1 MRNCI
6 KGSHI
11 ALGRLRA
18 IGLEELGSIKIK
30 VLRATSTRKNQQMI
44 NLNAFT
50 YLTRFWVY
58 LMLNQR
64 NYYLYCFVF
73 VKLLQ

>member
-30 VLRATSTRKNQQMI
+30 VLRATSTRKKS
-44 NLNAFT
+44 ADD
-50 YLTRFWVY
+50 
-58 LMLNQR
+58 
-64 NYYLYCFVF
+64 
-73 VKLLQ
+73 